1 MKTDKKPPLA
11 KSPMRIRGRRSVL
24 KPSNTNTPFRTPV
37 LSTKFQMK
45 ESENRPEFAKV
56 SCELRALQKMVQ
68 MELGAINSENNVYS
82 SYPTIGGSNLFE
94 RGRFYDVY
102 SEKRNERLRMKKQNE
117 TVEEESKSAYNLGV
131 KADSTKKKESK
142 KKCESL
148 KKTMMAAA
156 TYSVDRSQHPRYA
169 LRSTTKK
176 PPLPSM
182 SMDVDEKLTT
192 KRTISTRSRK
202 K

>member
-1 MKTDKKPPLA
+1 
-11 KSPMRIRGRRSVL
+11 
-24 KPSNTNTPFRTPV
+24 
-37 LSTKFQMK
+37 MK

-156 TYSVDRSQHPRYA
+156 TYSVDRSQHPRYS

>member
-37 LSTKFQMK
+37 LSTKVQMK
-45 ESENRPEFAKV
+45 ETENRPEYATV
-56 SCELRALQKMVQ
+56 SCELRALQKMVH

-82 SYPTIGGSNLFE
+82 SYSTIGGSNLFE

-102 SEKRNERLRMKKQNE
+102 SEKRNERLRLKKQNE
-117 TVEEESKSAYNLGV
+117 TVEDDSKTAYNLGV

-148 KKTMMAAA
+148 KKTIMA
-156 TYSVDRSQHPRYA
+156 SVDRSQHPRYS

-182 SMDVDEKLTT
+182 SLDVDEKLTT
-192 KRTISTRSRK
+192 KRNVSTRSRK